1 LIGGGDLPQFRAM
14 DKQALMDGLVMYLCF
29 IPIVTFH
36 EFAHAWV
43 AWKLG
48 DDTAYRQGRV
58 TLNPQ
63 MHIDPIGTVL
73 VPALAILMMAS
84 SPGMGGLLIGW
95 GRSVPV
101 NVSNLKNRAR
111 DDSLIS
117 LAGPAMNLVLALLCL
132 ILLRIFMAAD
142 MEPMAKTMWQIANL
156 SIFLCWFNMLP
167 IPPLDGSHV
176 AKHLIG
182 MKDETYM
189 KIAQYGIIILIVSL
203 QIPAVQGFLYAMTG
217 GTIKMMAAV
226 TGL

>member
-1 LIGGGDLPQFRAM
+1 M

-63 MHIDPIGTVL
+63 MHIDPIGTLL
-73 VPALAILMMAS
+73 VPGIAVLLMAS
-84 SPGMGGLLIGW
+84 GSVGGGLLIGW
-95 GRSVPV
+95 GCAVPV
-101 NVSNLKNRAR
+101 NLYNLKNRAR
-111 DDSLIS
+111 DDTLIS
-117 LAGPAMNLVLALLCL
+117 LAGPAMNLVLALVCL
-132 ILLRIFMAAD
+132 ILLRIFAAAGMA
-142 MEPMAKTMWQIANL
+142 PMAEAMWNVAFL

-176 AKHLIG
+176 AKYLVG
-182 MKDETYM
+182 MKEETYM
-189 KIAQYGIIILIVSL
+189 KIAQYGILILIVSL
-203 QIPAVQGFLYAMTG
+203 QIPAVQGFLRAMTG
-217 GTIKMMAAV
+217 GTIDMMAAI
-226 TGL
+226 TGR